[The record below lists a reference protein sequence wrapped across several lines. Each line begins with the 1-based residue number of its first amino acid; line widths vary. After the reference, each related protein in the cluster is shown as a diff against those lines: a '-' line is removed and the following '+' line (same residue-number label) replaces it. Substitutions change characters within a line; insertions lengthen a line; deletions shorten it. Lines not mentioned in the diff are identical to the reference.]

1 MSSEDPREF
10 LKKLSLF
17 SDERPCQPW
26 ECWGL
31 VLLPENNDRHCVGPD
46 AGTSQVPVT

>member
-17 SDERPCQPW
+17 SDEGASGTW
-26 ECWGL
+26 EYRWL
-31 VLLPENNDRHCVGPD
+31 AL
-46 AGTSQVPVT
+46 